1 MLRPAALPRSRR
13 RGAARSSDRRDRA
26 QLGEA
31 RHRPVRQLRRAG
43 AEISA
48 EICAEIARRTL
59 PAVTSHVLALQY
71 ILDLK
76 QSHLTLAVVAALH
89 GGIAEMSLQK
99 FSSNV
104 IEKCLT
110 SGDPE
115 VRRDIRRDLT
125 RDIYAEDLTRGSS
138 RAT

>member
-1 MLRPAALPRSRR
+1 M
-13 RGAARSSDRRDRA
+13 
-26 QLGEA
+26 
-31 RHRPVRQLRRAG
+31 
-43 AEISA
+43 
-48 EICAEIARRTL
+48 
-59 PAVTSHVLALQY
+59 QY

-110 SGDPE
+110 CGDRE
-115 VRRDIRRDLT
+115 VVGLVAAELQVRASRTLT
-125 RDIYAEDLTRGSS
+125 LT
-138 RAT
+138 

>member
-1 MLRPAALPRSRR
+1 M
-13 RGAARSSDRRDRA
+13 
-26 QLGEA
+26 
-31 RHRPVRQLRRAG
+31 
-43 AEISA
+43 
-48 EICAEIARRTL
+48 
-59 PAVTSHVLALQY
+59 QY

-125 RDIYAEDLTRGSS
+125 RGSS